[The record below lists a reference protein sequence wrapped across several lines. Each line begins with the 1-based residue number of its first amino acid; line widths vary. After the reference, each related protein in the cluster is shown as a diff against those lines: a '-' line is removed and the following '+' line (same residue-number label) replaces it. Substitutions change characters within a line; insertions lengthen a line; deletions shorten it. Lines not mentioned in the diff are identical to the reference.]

1 LKKTLLLVLALS
13 CLAASAAFANPVLVV
28 QPDGKTQFFIQ
39 ATSILPANW
48 YLTYD
53 NRPVAKTPGG
63 AWVYGI
69 ASGNAVIATTYTV
82 GATPLNVL
90 AAIPVVSTPVVG
102 NTVQHVQVV
111 PLFPNTGAPV
121 VMERSAFENMQKNI
135 GGQQA
140 QSPAQDRRKQ
150 QAPAAIAT
158 IAPVTIHVP
167 EWLSVP
173 AFMSMGAWK
182 HVDRMGMLE
191 KPRTPV
197 AWSGDSPDAL
207 FVWTGKSWFQIRI
220 EEGDNI
226 SGALKNNLYS
236 IVRMANNND
245 FKWNDEETPV
255 LANQAAVWGKLWV
268 GRIAPSN
275 LR

>member
-1 LKKTLLLVLALS
+1 MKKVFLVGLALS
-13 CLAASAAFANPVLVV
+13 CIVASSAFANPVLVV
-28 QPDGKTQFFIQ
+28 QPDGRTQFFVQ

-53 NRPVAKTPGG
+53 NRPAAKTSEGV
-63 AWVYGI
+63 WVYGI
-69 ASGNAVIATTYTV
+69 VSGNAVIPTTYIV

-90 AAIPVVSTPVVG
+90 AAIPIVSTPVVG
-102 NTVQHVQVV
+102 NTVQHVQIV

-135 GGQQA
+135 GGQQSRNNA
-140 QSPAQDRRKQ
+140 GKQSGQTPS
-150 QAPAAIAT
+150 APQT
-158 IAPVTIHVP
+158 IAPVTVHVP

-182 HVDRMGMLE
+182 HVDRMGLLE

-197 AWSGDSPDAL
+197 AWGGDSPDTL
-207 FVWTGKSWFQIRI
+207 FVWTGKSWFQMRVG
-220 EEGDNI
+220 ENENI
-226 SGALKNNLYS
+226 SDVLKNNLYS
-236 IVRMANNND
+236 IVRMANNNH

-255 LANQAAVWGKLWV
+255 LANQAAVWGKTWV